1 MTCQSCVKSVTAAL
15 SSLDGVKTVS
25 VSLPNSSATIN
36 YDSFIVNEDQLIE
49 AIEDCGFDT
58 TLEEQDSSPLL
69 KNPPDNL
76 VQLTTLP
83 PMSIAD
89 AKSKEKSGVTDIVKT
104 TLSIHGMTCASC
116 VANIEKMVSPATL
129 PGLLSISVNLM
140 SEQAMAEHD
149 PSILSA
155 EQIAEAID
163 DVGFEAAV
171 ISTKEVISGNT
182 PADSTM
188 DTATLKIFGMTC
200 ASCVSS
206 VESALLT
213 LPEVKSALVNLATQ
227 EARIVYHT
235 DHVGIRDL
243 VRTVEDAGFDAIVA
257 DGQDNTTQ
265 LESLARTREIQEWRR
280 AYQKSALFA
289 IPVFIISMVI
299 GHWSWGRAIVMYS
312 PSFIPGL
319 YLSDVICLL
328 LTIPPQFGVGRLF
341 FRPAFKSLRHGSATM
356 DVLVTFSTLSAFFF
370 SCFAMI
376 VALVLPPHSKPKTF
390 FDTSSMLLFFVSLG
404 RYLENRAKGQTSA
417 ALSRLMSLT
426 PSAATIYVP
435 SQDPKK
441 PNEERTIPT
450 ELLQKDDIVII
461 RPGDKVPA
469 DGIVVAGETYIDE
482 SMVTGEPMP
491 ALKQEHDLVIG
502 GTVNGFGRIDF
513 RVLKAGKDTQL
524 SQIVRMV
531 RDAQVSKTE
540 VQRFADV
547 AAGFFVPFV
556 LGMGVLTF
564 IIWMVLSH
572 VLPSGDLP
580 MMFEMEG
587 SSDETNKVMTCLQL
601 CISVIVVACP
611 CALGLSTPT
620 AVMVGTGVGAS
631 NGILIKGGATL
642 EQATKITRVVFDKTG
657 TLTVGKM
664 SVATSEGGVQI
675 APSWNRSVELRK
687 GFWRLVSAA
696 EGSSEH
702 PIGKA
707 IAREGKVQLGLIE
720 PETPMTP
727 AVAEINVDALVT
739 EFSAVAG
746 KGIRCSVTPSGK
758 GKQSFAVV
766 IGTLSFLAEEGISVP
781 EHIAMDGGVVQSHQE
796 QGRSCVVVG
805 IDGDYAGCLALN
817 DMVKPFAKKTVSALK
832 RMGMN
837 VAMVQP
843 PRNRA
848 DSRLLE
854 TNWELHYASQR
865 MLELTKRLSGQGSLH
880 KERKNLSNECRKK
893 VMLSPW
899 YSTSLAMLMI
909 GWRWNQ

>member
-1 MTCQSCVKSVTAAL
+1 MVCIICFFRHGISNLITGMTCHSCVKSVTSAL
-15 SSLDGVKTVS
+15 SSLEGVKNVS

-36 YDSFIVNEDQLIE
+36 YEPSIINEDQLIE

-58 TLEEQDSSPLL
+58 TLTEQDSSPLL
-69 KNPPDNL
+69 QKPPNGL

-89 AKSKEKSGVTDIVKT
+89 AKSKEKSGVTDIAKT
-104 TLSIHGMTCASC
+104 TLSIKGMTCASC
-116 VANIEKMVSPATL
+116 VANIEKMVSPSTL

-155 EQIAEAID
+155 DQIAEAID
-163 DVGFEAAV
+163 DVGFEASV

-182 PADSTM
+182 PVDLTI

-206 VESALLT
+206 VESALLA

-235 DHVGIRDL
+235 DRVGVRDL

-280 AYQKSALFA
+280 AYQNAAFFA
-289 IPVFIISMVI
+289 IPVFLISMVI
-299 GHWSWGRAIVMYS
+299 GYWGWGRAIVMYS

-319 YLSDVICLL
+319 YLSDVVCLL

-370 SCFAMI
+370 SCFAMVI
-376 VALVLPPHSKPKTF
+376 ALVLPPHSKPKTF
-390 FDTSSMLLFFVSLG
+390 FDTSTMLLFFVSLG

-426 PSAATIYVP
+426 PSTATIYVP
-435 SQDPKK
+435 SPEDPEK
-441 PNEERTIPT
+441 PVEEHTIPT
-450 ELLQKDDIVII
+450 ELLQKGDVVIL

-469 DGIVVAGETYIDE
+469 DGIVVTGETYIDE

-491 ALKQEHDLVIG
+491 AFKQADDLVIG

-556 LGMGVLTF
+556 LGMGLLTF

-587 SSDETNKVMTCLQL
+587 SGDETSKVMLCLQL

-620 AVMVGTGVGAS
+620 AVMVGTGVGAQ

-657 TLTVGKM
+657 TLTMGKM

-675 APSWNRSVELRK
+675 APNWNRSLELRK

-696 EGSSEH
+696 EGCSEH

-707 IAREGKVQLGLIE
+707 IAREGKVQLGLIA
-720 PETPMTP
+720 PDTPMTP
-727 AVAEINVDALVT
+727 AVTEINVDALVT
-739 EFSAVAG
+739 DFYAVAG

-758 GKQSFAVV
+758 GKQAFVV
-766 IGTLSFLAEEGISVP
+766 VVGTLAFLAEAGISVP

-796 QGRSCVVVG
+796 QGRTCVVVG
-805 IDGDYAGCLALN
+805 IDGEYAGCLALN

-832 RMGMN
+832 RMGMS
-837 VAMVQP
+837 VAMV
-843 PRNRA
+843 
-848 DSRLLE
+848 
-854 TNWELHYASQR
+854 
-865 MLELTKRLSGQGSLH
+865 
-880 KERKNLSNECRKK
+880 
-893 VMLSPW
+893 
-899 YSTSLAMLMI
+899 YSYLIMLMT
-909 GWRWNQ
+909 GYR

>member
-15 SSLDGVKTVS
+15 TSLDGVKNVS
-25 VSLPNSSATIN
+25 VSLQNSSA
-36 YDSFIVNEDQLIE
+36 SVNFDPTVVKEEQLVE

-58 TLEEQDSSPLL
+58 TPTEQDTSPLL
-69 KNPPDNL
+69 KQKSDDL
-76 VQLTTLP
+76 VELTMLP
-83 PMSIAD
+83 PMSINAA
-89 AKSKEKSGVTDIVKT
+89 AKSSEKLFDETDQAGTVKT
-104 TLSIHGMTCASC
+104 TLSIRGMTCASC

-129 PGLLSISVNLM
+129 PGLISLSVNLM
-140 SEQAMAEHD
+140 SEEGLAEHD
-149 PSILSA
+149 PSILSP
-155 EQIAEAID
+155 EKIADAID
-163 DVGFEAAV
+163 DVGFEANV
-171 ISTKEVISGNT
+171 ISTKDAHPQ
-182 PADSTM
+182 PADSDIDST
-188 DTATLKIFGMTC
+188 TLKIFGMTC
-200 ASCVSS
+200 GACVSS
-206 VESALLT
+206 VESALLSV
-213 LPEVKSALVNLATQ
+213 PDVKSALVNLATQ

-235 DHVGIRDL
+235 NHVGIRDL
-243 VRTVEDAGFDAIVA
+243 VRTVEEAGFDAIVA

-280 AYQKSALFA
+280 AYQIAAMYAL
-289 IPVFIISMVI
+289 PVFLLSMVL
-299 GHWSWGRAIVMYS
+299 GHFEWARKILDFSL
-312 PSFIPGL
+312 FPGL
-319 YLSDVICLL
+319 YLGDVFILI
-328 LTIPPQFGVGRLF
+328 LTIPPQFGIGRLF
-341 FRPAFKSLRHGSATM
+341 FRPAIKSLRHGTATM
-356 DVLVTFSTLSAFFF
+356 DVLVTFSTLSAFTF

-376 VALVLPPHSKPKTF
+376 IAIIFPPHAKPKIF
-390 FDTSSMLLFFVSLG
+390 FDTSTMLLFFVSLG

-426 PSAATIYVP
+426 PSSATIYTP
-435 SQDPKK
+435 SDDPEK
-441 PNEERTIPT
+441 PPEERTIPT
-450 ELLQKDDIVII
+450 ELLQKDDIVIL

-469 DGIVVAGETYIDE
+469 DGIVVSGETYIDE

-491 ALKQEHDLVIG
+491 AYKHLNDFIIG
-502 GTVNGFGRIDF
+502 GTVNGSGRLDF

-547 AAGFFVPFV
+547 AAGYFVPFV

-572 VLPSGDLP
+572 VLPAGRLP
-580 MMFEMEG
+580 MMFHMDG
-587 SSDETNKVMTCLQL
+587 DGDETAKIMLCLQL

-675 APSWNRSVELRK
+675 APNWNRSVELRK

-696 EGSSEH
+696 EASSEH

-707 IAREGKVQLGLIE
+707 IAREGKVQLGLVDSE
-720 PETPMTP
+720 DPKTP
-727 AVAEINVDALVT
+727 VADTGVDAVVT

-746 KGIRCSVTPSGK
+746 KGIRCVVTPSGN
-758 GKQSFAVV
+758 GKQAFRVV
-766 IGTLSFLAEEGISVP
+766 VGTLDFFEQMGISVP
-781 EHIAMDGGVVQSHQE
+781 EHIAMDGGVVSSHQE
-796 QGRSCVVVG
+796 QGRTCVVVG
-805 IDGDYAGCLALN
+805 IDGEYAGCLALN
-817 DMVKPFAKKTVSALK
+817 DMVKPGAKKTLAALK

-837 VAMVQP
+837 VAMVC
-843 PRNRA
+843 
-848 DSRLLE
+848 RLF
-854 TNWELHYASQR
+854 AIG
-865 MLELTKRLSGQGSLH
+865 LTVGYWR
-880 KERKNLSNECRKK
+880 SNGYC
-893 VMLSPW
+893 SPCCK
-899 YSTSLAMLMI
+899 
-909 GWRWNQ
+909 GCWN